1 MKDETYKFLTQICL
15 SGYCSFPVEYNVPIL
30 NKLISI
36 CSIIVLLNILPPTI
50 SNLGLR
56 DTKRQILSTC
66 NIDVARCPMDHDSVE
81 RRKLCMN
88 NYKGC
93 QGGTSYLCGIDTTDN
108 YIVEACQP
116 DFSCQPGTSF
126 QYVVTLN
133 HGQPEAHLECV
144 PCPGDR
150 FEPER
155 TNSSLTSITAGC
167 TYVHVPQDNLSS
179 HLVLFENGTKSKAY
193 LYVCDYKKN
202 YHERNGIVFVDD
214 IPTRSYDCVK
224 KLCPIGF
231 LLHPD
236 GRCIDCE
243 TELVPEDNFTC
254 DNRLGKKSLG
264 TASKVA
270 SQEKDGTKISVPAIV
285 VPVVIGLA
293 LIVVAAVC
301 FVRWRRR
308 RANVYDRANDR
319 EDPPEEPHNNN
330 NENEQH
336 TAETHSNNTNN
347 VSPHISHSTIGTTFQ
362 GITHLEYHVHNGSVN
377 TTLNKATTENSD
389 DNKSPKVEA
398 NTSLKSYIGMQK
410 SEEDLEREALMMQ
423 NLKL

>member
-1 MKDETYKFLTQICL
+1 MFYADMFIRLLLLRNRLQYA
-15 SGYCSFPVEYNVPIL
+15 GL
-30 NKLISI
+30 NKLTSI
-36 CSIIVLLNILPPTI
+36 CSIIVLFNVLSPTT
-50 SNLGLR
+50 SGFKTS
-56 DTKRQILSTC
+56 DTYKTILSSC
-66 NIDVARCPMDHDSVE
+66 DLELSRCPMDSDSVE
-81 RRKLCMN
+81 TRRVCMN

-93 QGGTSYLCGIDTTDN
+93 QGGTSYLCGEDTTDR
-108 YIVEACQP
+108 YIVETCQP
-116 DFSCQPGTSF
+116 SFSCQPGTSF
-126 QYVVTLN
+126 QYVVTFTA
-133 HGQPEAHLECV
+133 GQPEAHLECV

-179 HLVLFENGTKSKAY
+179 HLVLFERGSKSKPS
-193 LYVCDYKKN
+193 LYVCDYENN

-214 IPTRSYDCVK
+214 IPTHTYDCVK
-224 KLCPIGF
+224 KLCPIGA

-236 GRCIDCE
+236 GSCIDCE
-243 TELVPEDNFTC
+243 TKLVPEDNFIC
-254 DNRLGKKSLG
+254 YNRLGKKSLG

-285 VPVVIGLA
+285 FPVLIGLV
-293 LIVVAAVC
+293 LILVAAVC

-308 RANVYDRANDR
+308 RANLYDRANDR
-319 EDPPEEPHNNN
+319 EDPPEEPHNDN

-347 VSPHISHSTIGTTFQ
+347 VSPHINHSTIGTTFQ

-377 TTLNKATTENSD
+377 TTLNEPTTEKSD